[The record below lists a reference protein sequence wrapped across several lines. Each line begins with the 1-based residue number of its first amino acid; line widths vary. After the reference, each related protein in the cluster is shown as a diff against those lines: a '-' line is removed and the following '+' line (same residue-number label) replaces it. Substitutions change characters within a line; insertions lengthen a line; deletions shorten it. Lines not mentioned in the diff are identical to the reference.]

1 MIDALAD
8 VFRRHPL
15 YVSLPIAMLTG
26 FGVGMCALYVSGFV
40 FAVLRIFK
48 VMVLHEAPQ

>member
-26 FGVGMCALYVSGFV
+26 FGVGMCALYVSGLVYTLVRF
-40 FAVLRIFK
+40 FRIL
-48 VMVLHEAPQ
+48 VLHEVP